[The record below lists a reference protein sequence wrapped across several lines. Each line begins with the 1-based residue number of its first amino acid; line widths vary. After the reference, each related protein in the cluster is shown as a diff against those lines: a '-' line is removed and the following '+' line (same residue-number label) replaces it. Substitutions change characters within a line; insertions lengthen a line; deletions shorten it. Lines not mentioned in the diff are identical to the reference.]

1 MGEHHHDDEGANAH
15 EMTIREKVR
24 SREVVMELGGRSEIP
39 YIYVYGW
46 FISKKGNPKN
56 HASYFGNNIF

>member
-39 YIYVYGW
+39 YIYMYMGGLYQKRATLKTMRV
-46 FISKKGNPKN
+46 ILV
-56 HASYFGNNIF
+56 